1 MVSVLEGQL
10 SRTWY
15 FLNQGRNHV
24 INLYHDT
31 ITGEFMLFLSPF
43 GLILMVMVY
52 MLRCSQCHVGFQ

>member
-31 ITGEFMLFLSPF
+31 ITGKSFYTSLPFFF
-43 GLILMVMVY
+43 GLFSRLLVVHS
-52 MLRCSQCHVGFQ
+52 LQ

>member
-31 ITGEFMLFLSPF
+31 ITGKSFYMSFSFLGLF
-43 GLILMVMVY
+43 
-52 MLRCSQCHVGFQ
+52 SQLLVGHSLH